1 MPQQLVLSRRKLIRL
16 AAPVIIKTPR
26 LLMSINAKNLMLD
39 FTTVRPVGN
48 RINNPFN
55 LNPLSAARA
64 EELIEAFLNE
74 LARQEKL
81 LFYRGVNRFS

>member
-48 RINNPFN
+48 RINNP
-55 LNPLSAARA
+55 LSAARA
-64 EELIEAFLNE
+64 EELIEAFLEE